1 MSEQENLDLSKVIG
15 LIMENPQLI
24 EQIASLAKP
33 KSDNPTEATEI
44 AEVKDEIK
52 KEAETIEE
60 TTETVAQ
67 PTYTPVVNQRHNRAQ
82 LLGAL
87 KPYVSKERA
96 KAIDS
101 MISIADILDMMRTR

>member
-1 MSEQENLDLSKVIG
+1 MSEQENLDVGRVIG

-24 EQIASLAKP
+24 EQIANLAKGQ
-33 KSDNPTEATEI
+33 SES
-44 AEVKDEIK
+44 KDEPP
-52 KEAETIEE
+52 KETDIPTVKQAGD
-60 TTETVAQ
+60 TTPVMSE
-67 PTYTPVVNQRHNRAQ
+67 PTYQRGGSHTNRAH

-87 KPYVSKERA
+87 KPYVSSERA